1 MVFRNKVLSTSAQFC
16 WTFHFVVDKLDIH
29 RNIEGTIYTN
39 ASLKFGLSPV
49 LSFEHGLDAADLRFT
64 NFVHFP
70 DIIYISDASLIK
82 KEEK

>member
-16 WTFHFVVDKLDIH
+16 WIRCTFHFAVDKLDIH
-29 RNIEGTIYTN
+29 RNIEGTIYTH
-39 ASLKFGLSPV
+39 ASLKFGLNPV

-70 DIIYISDASLIK
+70 EII
-82 KEEK
+82 